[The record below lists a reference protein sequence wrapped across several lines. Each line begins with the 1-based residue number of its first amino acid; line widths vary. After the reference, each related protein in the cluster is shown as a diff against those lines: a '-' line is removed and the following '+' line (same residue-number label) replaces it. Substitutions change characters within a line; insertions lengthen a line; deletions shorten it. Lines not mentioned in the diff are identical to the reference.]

1 MAEQDIIFKAEAN
14 VLLGRLAI
22 EVQFDKALVNLIRAR
37 RHLLHIVHVVPLPV
51 AERVVRAGLALVR
64 VVLPDDHLRHFVYKE
79 GLPSREQAE
88 NGCSVHSLPFEV
100 LSQIHLLANH
110 RL

>member
-51 AERVVRAGLALVR
+51 AELRVRACLALVR
-64 VVLPDDHLRHFVYKE
+64 VVLTDDHLRHLLNKVS
-79 GLPSREQAE
+79 LSPSEQAE
-88 NGCSVHSLPFEV
+88 DGCSVHSLPLEV
-100 LSQIHLLANH
+100 LSQIQLFRDH

>member
-1 MAEQDIIFKAEAN
+1 MEAEADI
-14 VLLGRLAI
+14 LLVRLAI
-22 EVQFDKALVNLIRAR
+22 DVKFDEALVDLIHAR

-64 VVLPDDHLRHFVYKE
+64 VVLPDDHLRHFFNKE

-100 LSQIHLLANH
+100 LPQIQLLRNH

>member
-1 MAEQDIIFKAEAN
+1 MEAEADI
-14 VLLGRLAI
+14 LLVRLAI
-22 EVQFDKALVNLIRAR
+22 DVKIDEALVDQIHTR

-100 LSQIHLLANH
+100 LPQIQLLRNQ